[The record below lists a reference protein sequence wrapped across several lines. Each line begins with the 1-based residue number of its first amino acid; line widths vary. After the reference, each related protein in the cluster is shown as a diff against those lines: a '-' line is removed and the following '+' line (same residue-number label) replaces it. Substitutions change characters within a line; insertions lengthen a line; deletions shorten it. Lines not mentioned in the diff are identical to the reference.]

1 MCKRFAA
8 IAVAFVTCAVMYS
21 VGLSKPFDSS
31 AMTGTS
37 ALEALVAMP
46 PSKRKNSAAQNEQF
60 VSMVK
65 SDSGDRKLVG
75 ILGLAWSADE
85 GSAALL
91 KKLQKD
97 APAWHRGMASYALAV
112 RSLSG
117 RPAATI
123 PASLCLALGKAK
135 DPSERLFL
143 ANRLAVDYP
152 KTTMWAIWDAAR
164 VETDPLVRCDM
175 LYYLVKSKDA
185 AIAAE
190 MLRFKWGR
198 VVFPPEGQAFL
209 LGVMTPERPKDK
221 MHNSSHFLLEELRA
235 RMKGRKPNAA
245 GR

>member
-1 MCKRFAA
+1 MNKIFAT
-8 IAVAFVTCAVMYS
+8 IAVACVTCTVMYS
-21 VGLSKPFDSS
+21 VGLAIPFDSS

-46 PSKRKNSAAQNEQF
+46 PSKRKNSASQTEQF
-60 VSMVK
+60 VAMVK

-85 GSAALL
+85 GTAALL
-91 KKLQKD
+91 KKLQQD
-97 APAWHRGMASYALAV
+97 APAWHRGMASYAIVV

-117 RPAATI
+117 RPAETI

-135 DPSERLFL
+135 DPSERMFL

-164 VETDPLVRCDM
+164 VETDPFVRCDM

-185 AIAAE
+185 AIAAKV
-190 MLRFKWGR
+190 LRFKWKWLR
-198 VVFPPEGQAFL
+198 PPEGRAFL
-209 LGVMTPERPKDK
+209 LGAMTPGRPKDST
-221 MHNSSHFLLEELRA
+221 HNSTHFLLEELKV
-235 RMKGRKPNAA
+235 RMKGKNPNAID
-245 GR
+245 R

>member
-1 MCKRFAA
+1 
-8 IAVAFVTCAVMYS
+8 MYS

-31 AMTGTS
+31 AATGAS

-46 PSKRKNSAAQNEQF
+46 PSKRKNSAAQTQQF
-60 VSMVK
+60 VAMVR
-65 SDSGDRKLVG
+65 SDSRDRKLVG

-91 KKLQKD
+91 KKLHQD
-97 APAWHRGMASYALAV
+97 ADAWIRGMAGYALLV

-123 PASLCLALGKAK
+123 PASLCLFLGKSK
-135 DPSERLFL
+135 EPSERMFL

-152 KTTMWAIWDAAR
+152 KTSMWAIWDAAR
-164 VETDPLVRCDM
+164 AETDPLVRCDM
-175 LYYLVKSKDA
+175 LYYLVKSPDA

-190 MLRFKWGR
+190 VLRFKWGR
-198 VVFPPEGQAFL
+198 RVSPSEGRSFL
-209 LGVMTPERPKDK
+209 LGTITPGRPKDD
-221 MHNSSHFLLEELRA
+221 MRNSSDFLLNELRA